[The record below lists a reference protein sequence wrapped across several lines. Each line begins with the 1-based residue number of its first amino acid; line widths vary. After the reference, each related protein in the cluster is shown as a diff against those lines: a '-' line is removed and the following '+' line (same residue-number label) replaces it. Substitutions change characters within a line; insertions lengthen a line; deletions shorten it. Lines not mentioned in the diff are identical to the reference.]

1 MSAMR
6 CSYGLAFDDLGTIN
20 EIDQKRSILENG
32 TLSLLSCKSLS
43 RNRCTLPRDMHQS
56 LIT

>member
-6 CSYGLAFDDLGTIN
+6 CSYGLAFDDVGTIN

-32 TLSLLSCKSLS
+32 TLSLLSYACRYLGTAARFHATCIKA
-43 RNRCTLPRDMHQS
+43 
-56 LIT
+56 